1 MPETVMHKHTGRT
14 GEVIA
19 ETEQFYWLKVATQGR
34 PLTVLKEYWGP
45 PMPKV
50 GDVWVSVSAAT
61 EYRVLGVDEE
71 RKLYL
76 IVPRA
81 DYANGGWPNPHDAS
95 VGFGK
100 GVQTDADISGVDT
113 VYVRALP
120 EEGLTLKERLE
131 DW

>member
-1 MPETVMHKHTGRT
+1 MSETVMHKHSGRT

-19 ETEQFYWLKVATQGR
+19 ETEDFYWLKVDTQNR

-50 GDVWVSVSAAT
+50 GDVWVSAST
-61 EYRVLGVDEE
+61 EYRVLGVDED

-81 DYANGGWPNPHDAS
+81 DYAGGDWPNPHEANER
-95 VGFGK
+95 GIK
-100 GVQTDADISGVDT
+100 GVQVDALAAFEV
-113 VYVRALP
+113 VYVRVLP
-120 EEGLTLKERLE
+120 ENGLTLKERPE